1 MDKNTEA
8 TKNYKNK
15 INLSSLYTN
24 QEIEDIKK
32 IIPKIKPLIISNI
45 SNINKI
51 NKYSNQSPLS
61 KDIFQLKNSNQY
73 IDKQKFIEL
82 ILEKAQYIFKEEN
95 NIILTKSISYILEEI
110 QKLLDKTKNK
120 AKIEYKKLTKNS
132 ISLKFDENKIIKRNN
147 QISDR
152 INQDKNKFNIKLSSS
167 KSRVSSL
174 SNDKNKTM
182 EFIPFSPNNK
192 NSKNKN
198 IYNKKINYSLK
209 KEKYNFSYK
218 NGLNINNIKGNSII
232 NNFITVSN
240 SNRSLD
246 NSSYINLNHNSN
258 NNTKIDINALNQI
271 LCNKNKINY
280 MKSRLNTSNKL
291 NKNMI
296 KPLLSPKFKKIQ
308 LNKNNDMINHFSP
321 SNLISK
327 YYNSYNTD
335 RLLKH
340 AKNTMSDY
348 DLKSFLKNNNNY
360 LVNYIIKSAKYQ
372 TENNSIIKNY
382 TFIQKVKS
390 FKKNQYKINS
400 NKSLVNQ
407 IKFKKE
413 ISKKEINKK
422 EINKKEINKKEINKK
437 DLININIIL
446 YSNIEKKDFDIFDF
460 DYKVG
465 KEYTLLLIGNYIY
478 KKLSF
483 SSIIKLDKYH
493 NWCRKIAAG
502 YYRNNPYHNDLHASD
517 VAQTTFIYFQY
528 GKIINQIQ
536 LNTISTCSIIL
547 SCLCHD
553 YKHPGVNNIFL
564 KETKNE
570 LSFLYNDLSVL
581 ENMHISETFKLI
593 NTNPDCNIFSG
604 VDNNIYKEI
613 RKQMISCVLSTDMI
627 NHTKH
632 IEFMKSIIEKK
643 RNNITIKNN
652 NDNLQ
657 YMQLIIHSA
666 DISNPTKPFDIY
678 LKWSKL
684 VLEEFMQQGDK
695 EKALG
700 LPCSCDRTKVQLNI
714 NQISF
719 IDYIIESY
727 VSLYVTIFPDLQF
740 LYDNVINNR
749 EKFINYNEDN
759 NTKNFFNN
767 NNKKTNQKK

>member
-1 MDKNTEA
+1 MDKNIET
-8 TKNYKNK
+8 TKNYNNK
-15 INLSSLYTN
+15 INLNNLYTN
-24 QEIEDIKK
+24 KEIEDIKK
-32 IIPKIKPLIISNI
+32 IIPRIKPLIISNI
-45 SNINKI
+45 NQVNK
-51 NKYSNQSPLS
+51 NSNQSPLS

-82 ILEKAQYIFKEEN
+82 ILEKAQFIFKEEN

-120 AKIEYKKLTKNS
+120 TKIEKKKLTKNS
-132 ISLKFDENKIIKRNN
+132 MSLNFDENKTLKGNNQNSDRKSRDKIKFIIKLN
-147 QISDR
+147 
-152 INQDKNKFNIKLSSS
+152 SS
-167 KSRVSSL
+167 KSQMSSN
-174 SNDKNKTM
+174 SNDKNKTN
-182 EFIPFSPNNK
+182 EFILYSPNNK
-192 NSKNKN
+192 NSKNKKKYIN
-198 IYNKKINYSLK
+198 KINNTLK
-209 KEKYNFSYK
+209 KEKHKDFSYK

-240 SNRSLD
+240 SNRSID
-246 NSSYINLNHNSN
+246 NSSYINLYN
-258 NNTKIDINALNQI
+258 NNKNTKIDINTLNQI

-280 MKSRLNTSNKL
+280 LKNRLNTSNKL
-291 NKNMI
+291 NKIRI
-296 KPLLSPKFKKIQ
+296 KPLLSPKFKKIK
-308 LNKNNDMINHFSP
+308 LKKTNEMINHFSP
-321 SNLISK
+321 YNLISK
-327 YYNSYNTD
+327 YYNNDNTD

-340 AKNTMSDY
+340 VKTTMSEY
-348 DLKSFLKNNNNY
+348 DLKSFLNKNNNNY
-360 LVNYIIKSAKYQ
+360 LVNYILKNEKYQ
-372 TENNSIIKNY
+372 TQNNSIYKNN
-382 TFIQKVKS
+382 TIQNLK
-390 FKKNQYKINS
+390 FLKKKESPYKISS
-400 NKSLVNQ
+400 NKTLVNQ
-407 IKFKKE
+407 SQI
-413 ISKKEINKK
+413 KKEINKK
-422 EINKKEINKKEINKK
+422 EINKNRNEIKKNDI
-437 DLININIIL
+437 ININIIL

-478 KKLSF
+478 KRLSF
-483 SSIIKLDKYH
+483 SSIIKLDKFQ

-502 YYRNNPYHNDLHASD
+502 YYRKNPYHNDLHASD

-536 LNTISTCSIIL
+536 LNTISTCSLIL

-553 YKHPGVNNIFL
+553 FKHPGVNNIFL

-570 LSFLYNDLSVL
+570 LSFTYNDLSVL

-632 IEFMKSIIEKK
+632 VEFMKSTIE
-643 RNNITIKNN
+643 RNTNNISNKNN
-652 NDNLQ
+652 INDNLK

-700 LPCSCDRTKVQLNI
+700 LPCTCDRKKVQLNI

-727 VSLYVTIFPDLQF
+727 VLLYVTIFPDLKF

-749 EKFINYNEDN
+749 EKFINYNEDKIHEN
-759 NTKNFFNN
+759 VVNNN
-767 NNKKTNQKK
+767 NNKINKKK